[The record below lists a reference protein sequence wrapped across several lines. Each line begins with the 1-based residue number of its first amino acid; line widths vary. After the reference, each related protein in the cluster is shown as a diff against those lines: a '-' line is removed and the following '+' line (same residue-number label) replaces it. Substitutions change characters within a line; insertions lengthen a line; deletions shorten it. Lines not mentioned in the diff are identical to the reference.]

1 MITFLSCAITSLLTL
16 AIARH
21 TSIADINSVAASSYE
36 RGYRIGYAAAQRDL
50 KFKAH
55 TTKLK

>member
-1 MITFLSCAITSLLTL
+1 MITLLSCVITALLTL

-36 RGYRIGYAAAQRDL
+36 RGYRLGYAAAQRDL
-50 KFKAH
+50 KFKVH
-55 TTKLK
+55 TTKLQ

>member
-1 MITFLSCAITSLLTL
+1 MITVLCCAITALLTL

-21 TSIADINSVAASSYE
+21 ASIADINSVAATSYE

-50 KFKAH
+50 KFKTH
-55 TTKLK
+55 TTKLQ